1 MTSSVRVARLAAA
14 LTSVLLVLD
23 SPALLG
29 QAAPARG
36 AVAGTGAFTSFV
48 ENMDR
53 SLAFYHDVF
62 GMDVPALPA
71 SGERAYNRPNPRLF
85 AMFQI
90 NGSRERHQSARVPG
104 TRLSLE
110 FMEIQ
115 DIDHKTVELRMQDPG
130 VAAPV
135 LIVRDLDATL
145 ARVRQ
150 ANASIVTP
158 RAMPVKMGDGARAV
172 LVRDIDGRP
181 VELVQP
187 ASTPDAGATNNIVD
201 IGLLLTVNDMNKTLH
216 VYRDVLGFAVEKD
229 LPNDKA
235 LGEIAGLPKSTVRHA
250 RVQPPGSTLAIDL
263 VEFTGVKRT
272 PLQLRI
278 QDRGAARLQLRAQNL
293 DALVEAMKAAGMSVV
308 SEGGVAV
315 PIPPNLRGALVAD
328 PNNFFFTPFEPCD
341 GCATFGPAAGRQ

>member
-1 MTSSVRVARLAAA
+1 MPSSVRFAGVAAA
-14 LTSVLLVLD
+14 LASALLVVNGPTLVAQAD
-23 SPALLG
+23 SP
-29 QAAPARG
+29 RG

-53 SLAFYHDVF
+53 SLAFYHDAF

-71 SGERAYNRPNPRLF
+71 SGERAYNPANPRLF

-90 NGSRERHQSARVPG
+90 NGARERHQSARVPG

-115 DIDHKTVELRMQDPG
+115 NIDHKTVQLRMQDPG
-130 VAAPV
+130 VATPV
-135 LIVRDLDATL
+135 MVVRDLDAAL
-145 ARVRQ
+145 AGVRQ
-150 ANASIVTP
+150 ANVSAVTP
-158 RAMPVKMGDGARAV
+158 RAMPVTMGDGGRAV
-172 LVRDIDGRP
+172 IIRDIDGRP

-187 ASTPDAGATNNIVD
+187 AVAPDASTANNIVN
-201 IGLLLTVNDMNKTLH
+201 IGLLLTVNDMDKTLH
-216 VYRDVLGFAVEKD
+216 VYRDVLGFAVQ
-229 LPNDKA
+229 NDTRIDQPFGA
-235 LGEIAGLPKSTVRHA
+235 LSGLPKSVVRHT
-250 RVQPPGSTLAIDL
+250 RVQPPGSTLDIDL
-263 VEFTGVKRT
+263 IEFKGVKRT

-293 DALVEAMKAAGMSVV
+293 DALVDAMKAAGMSVV

-341 GCATFGPAAGRQ
+341 GCAQFGPAARR